1 MYTWTPHTCAHMH
14 APTCTCISINTH
26 THTHTQLS
34 LPDGAFDCWAYM
46 TCNEAIQAMMM
57 RISADSL
64 VSATSSLLLVRAE
77 LWQYAL
83 QKVGPSSIALF
94 FSDLS
99 PWFPIAL

>member
-1 MYTWTPHTCAHMH
+1 MY
-14 APTCTCISINTH
+14 IH
-26 THTHTQLS
+26 THIHTYTQLS

-83 QKVGPSSIALF
+83 QKVTSINSFCISSFSVIFHLSWLPLAL
-94 FSDLS
+94 
-99 PWFPIAL
+99 